1 METLDGI
8 QDALDVIGLVWDGAD
23 VINLFISVCRGDWER
38 AAWSFVGT
46 LPLAGSLIA
55 RAGRGVTKTSKTQ
68 IARKVITG
76 AANAATGARTVV
88 KELELICS

>member
-1 METLDGI
+1 MEPLDGI

-38 AAWSFVGT
+38 AAWSFVET

-55 RAGRGVTKTSKTQ
+55 RAGRGVTKTSKA
-68 IARKVITG
+68 IAGKVITG
-76 AANAATGARTVV
+76 AANAAAGARTVV